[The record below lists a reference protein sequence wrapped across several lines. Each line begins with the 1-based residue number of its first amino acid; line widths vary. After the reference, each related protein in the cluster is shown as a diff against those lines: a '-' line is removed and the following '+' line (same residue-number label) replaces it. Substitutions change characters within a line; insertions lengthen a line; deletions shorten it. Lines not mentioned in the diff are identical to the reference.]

1 MKTFLELFYESINQD
16 VKKLIDKVKNIN
28 ISNNIGSTNAFSL
41 YMELIRK
48 IRDYKYET
56 SVEFIDKIV
65 HDPKLKFLLSL
76 GYGGDYADLKLN
88 IVSRQLPT
96 AKLIPT
102 QSEIDM
108 TNSLKYTLQGKDI
121 DVCFYDPVVIIRP
134 IITFNGKYIIDGH
147 HRWSQ
152 IFITNPKSNL
162 ACLDIQGRL
171 SPLDMLKAV
180 QSTIGSNLGYLES
193 RDTKG
198 TSLYTATENTIRRY
212 IESNISKKTIAEFNK
227 LGIEGVVDYLVNN
240 SLMIKNN
247 QPIKN
252 APKRGFMPQ
261 TSHDP
266 QLFSDL
272 KNGITDPKR
281 I

>member
-16 VKKLIDKVKNIN
+16 VKKLMNKVKNIN
-28 ISNNIGSTNAFSL
+28 LNNNIESSDAFGL
-41 YMELIRK
+41 YIELIRK

-65 HDPKLKFLLSL
+65 RDKKLKFLLSL
-76 GYGGDYADLKLN
+76 GYGGDFADLKLN

-96 AKLIPT
+96 SSLIPT

-134 IITFNGKYIIDGH
+134 IITFNGKYIVDGH

-152 IFITNPKSNL
+152 IFITNPNSNL
-162 ACLDIQGRL
+162 ACLDIQGHL
-171 SPLDMLKAV
+171 TPLDMLKAV

-198 TSLYTATENTIRRY
+198 TSLYTANEGTIRRY
-212 IESNISKKTIAEFNK
+212 VQTNISQKTITEFNK
-227 LGIEGVVDYLVNN
+227 LGITDPIEYLVQN
-240 SLMIKNN
+240 SLKIKNN